1 MKKAKLTTA
10 GEDNVTIILQD
21 KNYHE
26 FQDSIN
32 DNVYYYD
39 GDKSET
45 QWCLI
50 QYDNDGLIEWW
61 PSQELQL
68 I

>member
-10 GEDNVTIILQD
+10 DEDNVTIILQD
-21 KNYHE
+21 KDYHE

-32 DNVYYYD
+32 NNVYHYD
-39 GDKSET
+39 GDPSET

-50 QYDNDGLIEWW
+50 QYDNDGSIEWW
-61 PSQELQL
+61 SSQELEL

>member
-10 GEDNVTIILQD
+10 DEDNVTIILQNKD
-21 KNYHE
+21 YHE

-32 DNVYYYD
+32 NNVYYYD

-61 PSQELQL
+61 PSQELEL